1 MIVLNYALLLV
12 TEGPAAFALQLQLNG
27 GWIARNNSL
36 SIITHILLSVMVTFE
51 FLNLHLYSWWFVVRG
66 WRSNKKL
73 YNL

>member
-36 SIITHILLSVMVTFE
+36 SIITYILLSVMVTFE
-51 FLNLHLYSWWFVVRG
+51 FLNLHLHLHLYSWRRGSWFVVAI
-66 WRSNKKL
+66 K
-73 YNL
+73 

>member
-51 FLNLHLYSWWFVVRG
+51 FLNLHLYSWRRGSWFVVAI
-66 WRSNKKL
+66 K
-73 YNL
+73 